1 MMQAQRMEKKN
12 DRRALASYD
21 ADDVNNVAR
30 SQLRKRFDL
39 GGSTSSTT
47 QPNFDSRG
55 ENDRSRNDRRT
66 TRPRGESPPDSS
78 AHKRPTI
85 PTPRPRLGL
94 ACVPRRLVDDNQML
108 KLPLDHRAAFVLMH
122 IDGKTSLRTLIDVAG
137 MPADEVVVLVERLV
151 ELRAVSVL

>member
-1 MMQAQRMEKKN
+1 MMQALRMEKKQ

-39 GGSTSSTT
+39 GGTPSTTT
-47 QPNFDSRG
+47 QPSVASRP
-55 ENDRSRNDRRT
+55 NDRRT
-66 TRPRGESPPDSS
+66 TRPKAESNPDS

-94 ACVPRRLVDDNQML
+94 ACVPRRIVDNDAMM
-108 KLPLDHRAAFVLMH
+108 KLPLDSRAAFVLMH

-137 MPADEVVVLVERLV
+137 MPPDEVVVLVERLV
-151 ELRAVSVL
+151 ELRAVAIL